1 MNLTL
6 FVSSLFDQLFFVT
19 HLDTK
24 RLAPLCSLICSN
36 VLSSCKCF
44 SCTQD
49 AIAKGASTLDKLSRK
64 ACRVGPHRECG
75 HLPPRPIVLGLPR
88 GVSTATADTAA
99 TCGSGALIGS
109 VTEHSLLHAAA
120 PIAEE
125 SPPPA
130 LVVCVTSAAV
140 AAAAQTAPAASPG
153 GGAVGADGVQS
164 RAGAADAAA
173 RDQSQTCAV
182 IAAHTTE
189 ATPETLTHAPT
200 PTHSGAP
207 IAAGLPRLLHQESEE
222 GTRVLLH
229 PTPDSP
235 DAQHLSDS
243 PEHLRLYRGSGA
255 LGERNDSLS
264 TRAECASAT
273 SSSRA
278 PLLTAQTSV
287 MTDAGCSVITGIS
300 EAGGGSGGSESA
312 ATGLTQLLTPLPS
325 AGPGGDGASP
335 LANCKLERSTD
346 EVDAHTSA
354 DDGRSPLLAPV
365 ERPDAQQA
373 DRNNNLA

>member
-1 MNLTL
+1 M
-6 FVSSLFDQLFFVT
+6 FVCNSELPASHVS
-19 HLDTK
+19 
-24 RLAPLCSLICSN
+24 RM
-36 VLSSCKCF
+36 
-44 SCTQD
+44 QD
-49 AIAKGASTLDKLSRK
+49 AIAKGASTLDKFSRK

-99 TCGSGALIGS
+99 TCGSGALVGS
-109 VTEHSLLHAAA
+109 VTEHSLLRAAA

-130 LVVCVTSAAV
+130 LVVSVASPA
-140 AAAAQTAPAASPG
+140 AAAAQQSAPAASPA
-153 GGAVGADGVQS
+153 GGAIGADGVQN
-164 RAGAADAAA
+164 RAAAADATATA
-173 RDQSQTCAV
+173 TTRVESQTHA
-182 IAAHTTE
+182 TE
-189 ATPETLTHAPT
+189 ATPELLPHAFT
-200 PTHSGAP
+200 PTRSGAP
-207 IAAGLPRLLHQESEE
+207 FAIAAGLPRLLHQESEE
-222 GTRVLLH
+222 GTRALLQ
-229 PTPDSP
+229 PTPDSL

-287 MTDAGCSVITGIS
+287 MTDAGCSVITGTS
-300 EAGGGSGGSESA
+300 EAGGGSGGSEGA
-312 ATGLTQLLTPLPS
+312 ATVVTQLPTPLPS

-365 ERPDAQQA
+365 ERPNAQQA
-373 DRNNNLA
+373 DTNNNHA